1 MGVIYNDIIFT
12 VIRNIIWYFNHY
24 AGVTF
29 DSKDGKLVSLMDYIR
44 GIINWEQMVN
54 LLFVKDGDNNAEEGY
69 LFNRYYG
76 KYIHHISALLLYHIG
91 VNLLKT
97 VSNLNYKLPYRFFS
111 FRIRNVKITDGKL
124 MESHYLSS
132 EHYFEQC
139 QICRRV
145 LAIIDLSKLTKK
157 FDIIF
162 FGKDGDNEFKDGN
175 NNNNNNNNDNEYKYD
190 NDDDSKEEEKQMID
204 NSNNTKNKPK
214 NDNNNNNNKFKD
226 GNNDNG
232 VSVDI
237 FTCNLF
243 KKRLHIANNE

>member
-1 MGVIYNDIIFT
+1 
-12 VIRNIIWYFNHY
+12 
-24 AGVTF
+24 
-29 DSKDGKLVSLMDYIR
+29 
-44 GIINWEQMVN
+44 
-54 LLFVKDGDNNAEEGY
+54 
-69 LFNRYYG
+69 
-76 KYIHHISALLLYHIG
+76 
-91 VNLLKT
+91 
-97 VSNLNYKLPYRFFS
+97 
-111 FRIRNVKITDGKL
+111 

-175 NNNNNNNNDNEYKYD
+175 NNNNNNNDNEYKYD

-226 GNNDNG
+226 GNNGNG
-232 VSVDI
+232 AIIDT

-243 KKRLHIANNE
+243 KKRLHIANKLDGLLNDIEIMNKEDSN